1 MAFVLALAVLALGAA
16 SALRWHRGGGPRG
29 VEAIVLVGALVLAAI
44 GIAATVLAVLGLL
57 SPVTLAMAL
66 GGAAALAW
74 PWREPPLPAAP
85 RTGGWI
91 EPLVLVLLALAL
103 RLPFMDYALAGRDQ
117 GTYTLRA
124 EHTARTGA
132 IAFVDPVLERAGA
145 ERGTR
150 SGPDDLLGLYPR
162 RGESWRTDVYEGS
175 YRPGFYLAD
184 RESGVVVPQFLH
196 LHPMTLTAA
205 IWIVGRDAMGL
216 VVVLEGVLAVLAVLA
231 VGRRLWPT
239 GPWPL
244 VAAGLFALS
253 PLAVWVHRNALTEP
267 LAGLFTWAAVLACL
281 RARAGER
288 TGLELAAL
296 LLGATAWVRGNA
308 WITAPVVLA
317 VLWLVPADAPKRG
330 RARGMYLAVLA
341 GSVLVHAGSSFPYL
355 VDELRRQLASWSAP
369 APLGIVGAFVLGAIA
384 WASVD
389 ALVFGAQGPRALAPW
404 IDRVRARLPGALLV
418 LFAGAIAVWLV
429 RLVGADGAPY
439 ARLDLVPAG
448 IGRPLAIAGAVG
460 LVLAAARLR
469 VRGPADVWLSAI
481 AALVVATAWLYAG
494 RNLPKTGLY
503 YYGRYLVPELLPLAA
518 IAATHAI
525 AIAHEWAA
533 VRLGRW
539 ASVATAALA
548 AALVGSVAAVH
559 VLQPQTR
566 LQEFEGAHRIV
577 DAIARHVPA
586 DGIVVAGGEGWHH
599 GHTFNQ
605 VGGALALRHGR
616 VVLPYV
622 TREAAYATLVELL
635 VAGPRARGSQPPP
648 VFLLVNEATH
658 AYRPA
663 PGESP
668 RAAIDDLL
676 PPPFVAA
683 EVHGLELVVHRL
695 TPDEDAPP
703 MRATRDELRMA
714 LVRVEV
720 DPTRERE
727 VAIVGFDPPGLA
739 IAGGRLEPGVGHC
752 LEPDVDVVV
761 ELPPA
766 LARDTR
772 SIALVAA
779 PGTASINHAWSVTI
793 DHEPR
798 SLDPPGVSGRARDT
812 IGPLPVSAP
821 PQLLRVRGSAT
832 AVAGSACPHG
842 GLVEVRL
849 LGSDGS
855 ALARLDPKSEV
866 FVPSSDL
873 GHPHPPAR
881 WVAGRGLSRYR
892 SGFAMP
898 PEIGALSL
906 AVRPGTAVHFGPEP
920 IPGHGRTPLDVVVT
934 LTGAHASSDAR
945 VRVLADGDVVTELD
959 PPDERD
965 RSWQSPPVR
974 VVLDREV
981 VRFSLEM
988 VGGAPDDVAWV
999 RDIALF
1005 DASR

>member
-1 MAFVLALAVLALGAA
+1 MLG
-16 SALRWHRGGGPRG
+16 
-29 VEAIVLVGALVLAAI
+29 GALVLATL
-44 GIAATVLAVLGLL
+44 GGAATVLAVLGVL

-66 GGAAALAW
+66 GGAAALVW
-74 PWREPPLPAAP
+74 PWRVPAAP
-85 RTGGWI
+85 VPASTRRGGWV
-91 EPLVLVLLALAL
+91 EPLLLVGIALAL

-145 ERGTR
+145 ERTER

-216 VVVLEGVLAVLAVLA
+216 VVVLEGVLAVLAVFA
-231 VGRRLWPT
+231 VARRFWPT
-239 GPWPL
+239 GPWAL
-244 VAAGLFALS
+244 VAAGLVALS
-253 PLAVWVHRNALTEP
+253 PLAVWVHRNALTES
-267 LAGLFTWAAVLACL
+267 LAGLFTWAAVLACM
-281 RARAGER
+281 RARQGER
-288 TGLELAAL
+288 AGLELAAV

-317 VLWLVPADAPKRG
+317 VLWLVPADAPRRG
-330 RARGMYLAVLA
+330 RARAMYLALLA
-341 GSVLVHAGSSFPYL
+341 GSVLVHASSSFPYL
-355 VDELRRQLASWSAP
+355 VDELRRQLASWSQP

-404 IDRVRARLPGALLV
+404 IDRVRAQLPRALVV
-418 LFAGAIAVWLV
+418 LFGGAIATWLV
-429 RLVGADGAPY
+429 RLVGTDGPPY
-439 ARLDLVPAG
+439 ARLDLLPAG
-448 IGRPLAIAGAVG
+448 IGMPLGVVGAIGLGLAVP
-460 LVLAAARLR
+460 RLR
-469 VRGPADVWLSAI
+469 VRGAADVWLAAI

-503 YYGRYLVPELLPLAA
+503 YYGRYLVPELVPLAA
-518 IAATHAI
+518 IAATHALVVV
-525 AIAHEWAA
+525 HERSL
-533 VRLGRW
+533 VRLGKW
-539 ASVATAALA
+539 ASVVTAGAA
-548 AALVGSVAAVH
+548 AALVASVAAVH

-577 DAIARHVPA
+577 DAIASHVPA

-605 VGGALALRHGR
+605 VAGALALRHGR

-635 VAGPRARGSQPPP
+635 VEGPRARGSDPPP

-658 AYRPA
+658 AYRPSPDEA
-663 PGESP
+663 P

-676 PPPFVAA
+676 PPPFVATQ
-683 EVHGLELVVHRL
+683 VHGLELVVHRL
-695 TPDEDAPP
+695 TPDEHAPP

-720 DPTRERE
+720 DPAREPEIARL
-727 VAIVGFDPPGLA
+727 GFDPPGIA

-752 LEPDVDVVV
+752 LAQGGDVVV
-761 ELPPA
+761 ELPSA

-772 SIALVAA
+772 SIAIVAV
-779 PGTASINHAWSVTI
+779 PGTSSVNHTWSVAI

-812 IGPLPVSAP
+812 IGPLPVTEP
-821 PQLLRVRGSAT
+821 PQFLRIGGNRT
-832 AVAGSACPHG
+832 PVAGAACPHG
-842 GLVEVRL
+842 GLAEVRL
-849 LGSDGS
+849 LGADGS
-855 ALARLDPKSEV
+855 ALAGKGVQSEV

-892 SGFAMP
+892 SGFAVP
-898 PEIGALSL
+898 PEIGALSV
-906 AVRPGTAVHFGPEP
+906 AVRPGVAVQFGPEP

-934 LTGAHASSDAR
+934 LTSAQTSSDAR
-945 VRVLADGDVVTELD
+945 VRVLADGRVVAELD
-959 PPDERD
+959 PPDARD
-965 RSWQSPPVR
+965 RSWQSPPAR
-974 VVLDREV
+974 IEIDREV

-988 VGGAPDDVAWV
+988 IDGAPDDVTWV

-1005 DASR
+1005 TATP